1 MLEGEYLH
9 SLISDVVGNEIFS
22 VDGGKWRH
30 QRKTSSSQFS
40 TKVLREFSSEIFKTN
55 AVKVADIVHQA
66 ATCNKSIEM
75 QDLFMK
81 STLDSIVKILLG
93 FDLGT
98 MSGTNNEESIRF
110 SNVFNDANACTLYR
124 LGDIFWKIRRFLN
137 IGMEA
142 VLRENVKVVDQF
154 IYKLINTKIQ
164 TLHNLEDDELPL
176 KKRDFISRLLETKET
191 DPKYLRDMVL
201 TFITA
206 GKDTTASA
214 LS

>member
-1 MLEGEYLH
+1 
-9 SLISDVVGNEIFS
+9 
-22 VDGGKWRH
+22 
-30 QRKTSSSQFS
+30 
-40 TKVLREFSSEIFKTN
+40 
-55 AVKVADIVHQA
+55 
-66 ATCNKSIEM
+66 
-75 QDLFMK
+75 
-81 STLDSIVKILLG
+81 
-93 FDLGT
+93 